1 MSRIFVLA
9 ALVCVVACVEDA
21 RGDAIIVTRA
31 MKATTIIEVF
41 VSEDSI
47 RVDLEIGINDLAG
60 FRNLMPDPIYERMG
74 YEPKPFDRRLGRFFA
89 EDWTI
94 TAEDGPPL
102 RGVLANIEAR
112 YRVKRDE
119 ITGEPLPSTLDEREP
134 IVFASLAYALPGRP
148 QSLTIKPPTREETSF
163 AAADIGFVLYH
174 KGLPV
179 TDFRYLSGPETVDL
193 DWADPWYS
201 SFRNRNLKRR
211 FSSPLSVYLYV
222 ENYEVRKEIIARPK
236 DLQQWIE
243 LGLEDADTISV
254 SEQEGLKNR
263 VAEFLADKSP
273 VTIDNRTP
281 EPVLDRI
288 HFVRRTLRRTGVID
302 PPEDLAA
309 ISATLGIIYVYP
321 VDSLPEV
328 VTMSWEL
335 FSDEIRRVP
344 SSATDEAGG
353 LPYFLTPGDSIL
365 TWQNFLTNPTV
376 PTLVAI
382 ATPSAGVP
390 VPLASA
396 VCGVVVIALLIGFVK
411 KGLRRSPR
419 MVLLIAAFM
428 AATVLL
434 RPVARVAV
442 PIPGAGGMSQEE
454 TEAVMGGLLTNVY
467 RAFDYRDEST
477 IYDTLKRSATGDLLT
492 KIYLETRQA
501 LELQNQGGA
510 RVKVKE
516 VGVDSVEA
524 RPLEGKKGFVAQCV
538 WTVAGSVGHWGHI
551 HTRQNQYDAVFT
563 IEAIDGV
570 WKITEL
576 ELLEEK
582 RVL

>member
-1 MSRIFVLA
+1 MSRYFLLA
-9 ALVCVVACVEDA
+9 ALIFFVAWVRDA
-21 RGDAIIVTRA
+21 RGDAIVVTKA
-31 MKATTIIEVF
+31 MKATTIVEVF
-41 VSEDSI
+41 LSDDSI
-47 RVDLEIGINDLAG
+47 RVDLEIGINDLSG

-74 YEPKPFDRRLGRFFA
+74 FEPQPFDRRLERFFA
-89 EDWTI
+89 SDWTI

-119 ITGEPLPSTLDEREP
+119 ITGEPLPSTADEREP
-134 IVFASLAYALPGRP
+134 IVFVSLTYALTGRP
-148 QSLTIKPPTREETSF
+148 QSLTIKPPTREETSA
-163 AAADIGFVLYH
+163 AAADVGFVLYH
-174 KGLPV
+174 MGLPV
-179 TDFRYLSGPETVDL
+179 TDFRYLGGPETVDL

-211 FSSPLSVYLYV
+211 FSSPISVYLYV

-236 DLQQWIE
+236 DLQQWVD
-243 LGLEDADTISV
+243 LGVEGTDTIS
-254 SEQEGLKNR
+254 SADQEELKDR
-263 VAEFLADKSP
+263 VAEFFADRSP
-273 VTIDNRTP
+273 VTINNRTP

-321 VDSLPEV
+321 IDSLPEV
-328 VTMSWEL
+328 VTMAWEL
-335 FSDEIRRVP
+335 FSDKIQRIP

-365 TWQNFLTNPTV
+365 VWQNFLTNPTV

-396 VCGVVVIALLIGFVK
+396 VCGLVVIALLIWFVK
-411 KGLRRSPR
+411 KGLRRSLR
-419 MVLLIAAFM
+419 TVLLIAALM
-428 AATVLL
+428 AAAVLL

-442 PIPGAGGMSQEE
+442 PISGSGGMSQEE
-454 TEAVMGGLLTNVY
+454 TEAVVGGLLTNVY
-467 RAFDYRDEST
+467 RAFDYRDESN
-477 IYDTLKRSATGDLLT
+477 IYDTLERSATGDLLT
-492 KIYLETRQA
+492 KIYLETRRA

-516 VGVDSVEA
+516 VGVDSVLA
-524 RPLEGKKGFVAQCV
+524 RPLEGKRGFVAQCA

-551 HTRQNQYDAVFT
+551 HTRQNRYDAVFT